1 MVIEANEIN
10 LQNLLLPN
18 ISLKT
23 IESHIYSVIPESESS
38 NSFDDMATFYDLV
51 ICNRYYNRIMWGYN
65 ITNYE
70 IITTKALNSSNNGWV
85 LDAGCGSLAFTAKS
99 YINYTERPV
108 VLFDASIKLLKIAKS
123 RIIKL
128 NGNIPSNM
136 IFLQADALKLPFK
149 PSLFNTIISLNL
161 IHIFDDITNVISCF
175 KKVLAENGT
184 MTFSTLIKN
193 NRITDKYLDVML
205 KKTSGVAPKT
215 YDQLRKYF
223 TNLQLPVKFDAQG
236 NMVFITHGF
245 K

>member
-1 MVIEANEIN
+1 MINANELN
-10 LQNLLLPN
+10 LQNLLLPDIRLRN
-18 ISLKT
+18 

-65 ITNYE
+65 IKNYVT
-70 IITTKALNSSNNGWV
+70 ITTEALNSSKNGWV
-85 LDAGCGSLAFTAKS
+85 LDAGCGSLAFTADS
-99 YINYTERPV
+99 YVNYAERPV
-108 VLFDASIKLLKIAKS
+108 VLFDQSIKLLKIAKS

-128 NGNIPSNM
+128 NGSTPSNM

-149 PSLFNTIISLNL
+149 PDLFSTIISLNL
-161 IHIFDDITNVISCF
+161 IHVFDDITNVLSSF
-175 KKVLAENGT
+175 KKVLTENGT
-184 MTFSTLIKN
+184 MTFSTLIHN
-193 NRITDKYLDVML
+193 GRITDKYLDVML

-215 YDQLRKYF
+215 YEQLREYF
-223 TNLQLPVKFDAQG
+223 TRSQLPVTYNDHG